1 MEQVCLAGLPRSGS
15 TLLCGLLAQNP
26 KINVCEA
33 STLLPL
39 IKNIR
44 KFWAD
49 SIGSKVIKK
58 QEKLLPVLQAV
69 FTSYHSNEYSIV
81 VDKHRDWLF
90 YIDLVNKIVDYPIK
104 ILCTV
109 RNPLEC
115 AASFER
121 LYQKEP
127 ETYTQWEE
135 ITEDKGFTVLNRAKS
150 MLTYDG
156 SIGKAYIAIKEASLI
171 QNKRNQMLFID
182 YHKLCN
188 NPSAEL
194 NRIYNFLNIDLYD
207 KHYFDKVK
215 NAEKQNDSH
224 YRTFSNTH
232 TIEEKVRKGK
242 RDLGRLNSL
251 TNEFDFDFD
260 QFWLQWI

>member
-1 MEQVCLAGLPRSGS
+1 MQIVLLAGLPRSGS
-15 TLLCGLLAQNP
+15 TLLCGLLNQNP
-26 KINVCEA
+26 NIAVSEA

-39 IKNIR
+39 LNNIR
-44 KFWAD
+44 TFWAD
-49 SIGSKVIKK
+49 SIRNKFNNK
-58 QEKLLPVLQAV
+58 QHQLIPILKSV
-69 FTSYHSNEYSIV
+69 FDSYHDQNISINI
-81 VDKHRDWLF
+81 DKHREWLF

-188 NPSAEL
+188 NPQEQLS
-194 NRIYNFLNIDLYD
+194 RISNFLEIKNFHNYDFNNI
-207 KHYFDKVK
+207 K
-215 NAEKQNDSH
+215 NVIKQNDSS
-224 YRTFSNTH
+224 YRMYAATH
-232 TIEEKVRKGK
+232 EIESKVREGK
-242 RDLGRLNSL
+242 RDLEKLNLFSNQFDL
-251 TNEFDFDFD
+251 DEF
-260 QFWLQWI
+260 WAEWT